1 MNHAV
6 APSVKVSP
14 ILSPGDDKASTQSI
28 EPLLAGANYF
38 FADTR
43 PSIIARTA
51 RI

>member
-6 APSVKVSP
+6 APSVKVLSM
-14 ILSPGDDKASTQSI
+14 LSPADDNASTQTIAS
-28 EPLLAGANYF
+28 LLAGANYF

-43 PSIIARTA
+43 PSIIERTA